1 MAFKLWDALESPEG
15 LVKPDCWVPLPE
27 YLILVGLGRGARIY
41 IPSNFPVDFT
51 VPGTPFSEPL
61 TWGIVLGVVCL
72 LMCPSLWK
80 MREEKL
86 VVGYFPE
93 MNDHLGLRTPRSSTF
108 SRLPLISRKC
118 PVSGSLTLNFTFLL
132 MEPGWLLALEF
143 YFHWVRME

>member
-1 MAFKLWDALESPEG
+1 M
-15 LVKPDCWVPLPE
+15 
-27 YLILVGLGRGARIY
+27 
-41 IPSNFPVDFT
+41 
-51 VPGTPFSEPL
+51 PGTPFSEPL
-61 TWGIVLGVVCL
+61 TWDIVLGAVCL

-118 PVSGSLTLNFTFLL
+118 PVSGSLTLKFTFLL

-143 YFHWVRME
+143 YFHWVGMGIVLWHIISPDFSCWVDCGHLCIIFQFRILACFFCFFA